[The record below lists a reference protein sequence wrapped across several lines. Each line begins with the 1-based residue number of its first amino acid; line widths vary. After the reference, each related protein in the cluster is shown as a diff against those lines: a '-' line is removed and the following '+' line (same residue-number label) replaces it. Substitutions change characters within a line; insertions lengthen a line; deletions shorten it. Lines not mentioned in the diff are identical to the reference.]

1 MAFAKKWYGYPRPIL
16 FDELQQSAMVEKYR
30 RENKMRLDWHRK
42 YGKTRTQLVEGK
54 NKSE

>member
-16 FDELQQSAMVEKYR
+16 FDELQQSAIVEKYR